1 MSAEQQGALL
11 LKRQLKEL
19 TKNPTEGFSAGLID
33 DDNLF
38 KWELMVVGP
47 PDTFY
52 EGGLF
57 KAHLYFPKEY
67 PQRPPKMRF
76 ISDFWHPNGKFVTT
90 WHDFSNA
97 CTFPLHVVLSLC
109 FVPR

>member
-47 PDTFY
+47 PDTF
-52 EGGLF
+52 
-57 KAHLYFPKEY
+57 
-67 PQRPPKMRF
+67 
-76 ISDFWHPNGKFVTT
+76 
-90 WHDFSNA
+90 
-97 CTFPLHVVLSLC
+97 
-109 FVPR
+109 